1 MTLNVLLVYN
11 IFNTKYNIKTMSNK
25 SKIKE
30 YINDQMAQSDFRA
43 RAYVFNAQN
52 NKKPNRDIFSRIESH
67 LQQFLDGNKAYRWV
81 TLTGL
86 RGAGKTTLMYQL
98 YHSKKKIDAYFLVLS
113 VDEITETLGS
123 SISEVVSVFE
133 EVIGR
138 PITNL
143 DKPLFLFLDE
153 VQYDE
158 KWGASLK
165 SVYDRSQDVFIFST
179 GSAAALINS
188 NSDVA
193 RRTIYEKIYP
203 LSFTEFIKIKHDK
216 HEVRGLAENL
226 QKGLFFSKNAEEAYL
241 KILENKERIDNY
253 YLGISRFDF
262 DNYLN
267 YGSLPFMIALDNEAL
282 VYDQINKSLD
292 RVVNKDI
299 PQMQSLS
306 SEIISRISAILY
318 AVADMDVLNFTTLAE
333 KFGISRPKIAEIFS
347 ALEKAEVLHRI
358 YPQGSHF
365 KQVTQK
371 PSKYLFSSPAFREMY
386 YKTIGNSISEQN
398 SRGKL
403 LEDLVGMYLYRLCDK
418 QPLYSLT
425 YDSAKGGA
433 DFIFTA
439 GRVST
444 VIEVG
449 VNKKEYRQVVQTAA
463 KVKANYSLI
472 ISDGQDEL
480 EFNSEQNAIKVP
492 LRYFILI

>member
-1 MTLNVLLVYN
+1 MLLVYN
-11 IFNTKYNIKTMSNK
+11 IFNAKYNIKTMSNK

-30 YINDQMAQSDFRA
+30 YINDQIAQSDFRA

-216 HEVRGLAENL
+216 HEVRGLAESL

-241 KILENKERIDNY
+241 KILENKEKIDNY

-318 AVADMDVLNFTTLAE
+318 AVADMDILNFTTLAE

-418 QPLYSLT
+418 QPLYSLN

-439 GRVST
+439 GRVSI

-472 ISDGQDEL
+472 ISEGQDEL